1 MEEAPMTRRTVGL
14 FVTLMCVLLVVS
26 LAANAQQPGKGYRI
40 GVLAT
45 TYLPPFDAFRE
56 GLRALGYVE
65 GQNLALEY
73 RWAEQQLKLFPE
85 LAADLVRR
93 KVDVI
98 VTWGTP
104 AAQAAKNATST
115 TPIVMAAIGD
125 AVGTGLVTSL
135 ARPGG
140 NITGLSTLNPDLE
153 GKRLQLLK
161 EAVPTASRI
170 AILWNPTNPLHA
182 LVLKDAQVAAE
193 QLGMQLQSVEL
204 QNPPDLEGA
213 FAAMT
218 LQHADALTVAP
229 DNFFVLNR
237 SRIAELAIQ
246 HHLPAIYLHTEHVYA
261 GGLMAYGPNYQDLFR
276 RAATYVDKIFKGAK
290 PGELPIE
297 QPSRF
302 ELAINLQAA
311 EAIGLTIPPSLLF
324 QADKVIR

>member
-1 MEEAPMTRRTVGL
+1 MRLGTMGSIITLTLGL
-14 FVTLMCVLLVVS
+14 TLAL
-26 LAANAQQPGKGYRI
+26 LAANAQQPGKGYRV
-40 GVLAT
+40 GVIAT

-73 RWAEQQLKLFPE
+73 RWAEQQLQLFPE

-104 AAQAAKNATST
+104 AAQAAKNATGT
-115 TPIVMAAIGD
+115 IPIVMAAIGD

-218 LQHADALTVAP
+218 LQHADALIVAP

-237 SRIAELAIQ
+237 RRLAELAIQ
-246 HHLPAIYLHTEHVYA
+246 HHLPAIYLHAEHVYA
-261 GGLMAYGPNYQDLFR
+261 GGLMAYGPNYHDLLR
-276 RAATYVDKIFKGAK
+276 RAATYVDKILKGAK
-290 PGELPIE
+290 PGDLPVE
-297 QPSRF
+297 QPMKF
-302 ELAINLQAA
+302 ELVINLKTAHA
-311 EAIGLTIPPSLLF
+311 LGLTIPPSLLF
-324 QADKVIR
+324 QADEVMR